1 MIIKKF
7 ELYKIKYRNKLNIL
21 SQKKKHVI
29 HEVLQFLFTNEET
42 KGKKIIVRDKIETNE
57 C

>member
-7 ELYKIKYRNKLNIL
+7 ELYKIKYIVTKKK
-21 SQKKKHVI
+21 KKKHVI